1 MMEIR
6 FTCSNPACGKV
17 LHAPPESAGRT
28 ALCPK
33 CSTSQL
39 IPQPAPPVSEQASN
53 LRGGAIYMISCP
65 SCSERFAAQELV
77 CPSCG
82 WVYDTEPQL
91 PQESTLGT
99 FAVDCLKSIT
109 YGTGNFR
116 NIFVLVMYGVG
127 IGALLWIL
135 LETFGDMLLDPLVG
149 SIVRFAGGLAIQ
161 IIGGGFYLRYYLD
174 CILSSLENDSRTPE
188 VPSFFMAELL
198 LLGVKGLGIT
208 VVYVY
213 PVVTLPLLPLG
224 LLALA
229 CAEDGRAYDVFWAVR
244 VALQRPLY
252 LMILWA
258 VLIVWIA
265 LTAGVMVG
273 LWIGL
278 DVITEAVAQMSS
290 VGIVLAF
297 LIFVVGLAAMVTAAC
312 VLGVVMFRSIGM
324 LGRHCPG
331 MIDMLDKR
339 PKPLWTAGFL
349 GAGVLASAV
358 VILVFSG
365 LFFVFVRDT
374 VGGLSQGAPA
384 EPIKSREQMKAKLL
398 WQVPVGDAHGMCVAD
413 LNDDGEPEVLVSDR
427 RGELH
432 IIDPSG
438 FELGRLKLPGGFA
451 NIECGRINNGQAVLL
466 GYRTGGKK
474 VTVIDREGNR
484 LWWYPCKSGV
494 NQAHWGDLDGD
505 GNDEMTVGMNGSGGL
520 CAVDGNGKRLW
531 KVSGIDNV
539 WNHSVIPT
547 EGARSAR
554 VIATE
559 ASGSVR
565 IFDGAGK
572 KVRTVKPL
580 NMYFSATEAA
590 VIDADGTVGVL
601 GLGLKTDS
609 RDDEI
614 VQMLNEGKKS
624 CEFRAIAFDL
634 EGMAAWQAP
643 VRSNTAA
650 WRERQFAAGDLD
662 GDGLSEWVF
671 TGSAGKFV
679 VVSASGVQIAEVD
692 IMPVRVPFSM
702 PGPVSMEMTVIRPKD
717 EGPMLAILQFGKVSF
732 YRLEFADIGD
742 PEATKQ

>member
-208 VVYVY
+208 VVYIY

-252 LMILWA
+252 LMILWT

-265 LTAGVMVG
+265 LTVGVTVG
-273 LWIGL
+273 LWVGL
-278 DVITEAVAQMSS
+278 EVITEAVQQASS
-290 VGIVLAF
+290 VLAF
-297 LIFVVGLAAMVTAAC
+297 LIFVVGLAAMVTTAC
-312 VLGVVMFRSIGM
+312 VLGVVIFRSIGM

-331 MIDMLDKR
+331 MIDMLDER
-339 PKPLWTAGFL
+339 PKPLRTAGFL
-349 GAGVLASAV
+349 GVGVIASAV

-374 VGGLSQGAPA
+374 VGGLSQPA
-384 EPIKSREQMKAKLL
+384 VAELTKSSEQMKAKLL

-432 IIDPSG
+432 IIDSAG
-438 FELGRLKLPGGFA
+438 FELARLKLPGGFA

-466 GYRTGGKK
+466 GYRMGGKK

-505 GNDEMTVGMNGSGGL
+505 GNDEMVIGMNGSGGL

-539 WNHSVIPT
+539 WNHSVIPAR
-547 EGARSAR
+547 GARSAR
-554 VIATE
+554 IVATE

-614 VQMLNEGKKS
+614 VQMMNEGKKS
-624 CEFRAIAFDL
+624 CEFCAIAFDL
-634 EGMAAWQAP
+634 EGMATWQTTI
-643 VRSNTAA
+643 RSNASA
-650 WRERQFAAGDLD
+650 WRKRQFAAGDLD

-671 TGSAGKFV
+671 AGRAGKLV
-679 VVSASGVQIAEVD
+679 VVSASGIQIAEID
-692 IMPVRVPFSM
+692 IMPGRVPLSM
-702 PGPVSMEMTVIRPKD
+702 PGPVSMEMAVVETTD
-717 EGPMLAILQFGKVSF
+717 DGPMLAILWFARVSF
-732 YRLEFADIGD
+732 CRLEFADIEN
-742 PEATKQ
+742 PEATTK